1 MSKQFYHVDCLPYE
15 EFDTLEEIKQ
25 RLLSLP
31 QSTVEHLNIDEEGDC
46 IFQFDEDFFAD
57 ITATAVWL
65 DKNGKFQFGQTV
77 DCY

>member
-46 IFQFDEDFFAD
+46 IFQF
-57 ITATAVWL
+57 
-65 DKNGKFQFGQTV
+65 GQTV